1 MFGYLDSMGLHSNQ
15 KKKISIVNIDHESHI
30 WKSELIDQNFLPHE
44 AQMIK
49 GS

>member
-1 MFGYLDSMGLHSNQ
+1 MCLDILTVWVCTVT
-15 KKKISIVNIDHESHI
+15 KKKFSIVNIDHESHI